1 MLDRAACDQIVF
13 DSGSV
18 RVGAFRCDPA
28 HPSFRDSGPS
38 RNWCFVFPRTAVE
51 IQHEHERAFVGN
63 PRVVAFYNKGQAYRR
78 SAISA
83 EGDRCDWFGVD
94 LEIAQDVIGAFDSG
108 FESRPEQPFRLTR
121 GWSDAQTYLMQRRI
135 FESVASGF
143 PGEPLAV
150 EEAVIAL
157 LERVMRMAY
166 RACALKRPRVQCP
179 EQRDAVH
186 HVERLLS
193 ERWGESLTLRSIA
206 REVGMSV
213 YHLCRMFRRATGT
226 TLHQYRQDLRLRWSL
241 GEVIESG
248 RPLVDIALDA
258 GFSSHSHFT
267 NSFRRQFAQT
277 PSRVRAHGRRPRASA
292 RF

>member
-1 MLDRAACDQIVF
+1 M
-13 DSGSV
+13 
-18 RVGAFRCDPA
+18 GAFRCDPT
-28 HPSFRDSGPS
+28 HPSFHDSGPI

-63 PRVVAFYNKGQAYRR
+63 PKVVAFYNKGQVYLRN
-78 SAISA
+78 AISS

-94 LEIAQDVIGAFDSG
+94 LAIAQDVVGSFDPE
-108 FESRPEQPFRLTR
+108 FESHPEQPFRFSR
-121 GWSDAQTYLMQRRI
+121 GWSDARTYLVQRRV
-135 FESVASGF
+135 FEHVAGGSAT
-143 PGEPLAV
+143 EPLAV
-150 EEAVIAL
+150 EETVIAL
-157 LERVMRMAY
+157 LERVVRLAY
-166 RACALKRPRVQCP
+166 RASAPKRRQFPCP
-179 EQRDAVH
+179 GQGDVVH

-193 ERWGESLTLRSIA
+193 ERWGENLTLRDIA
-206 REVGMSV
+206 REVGMSL

-241 GEVIESG
+241 EEVIESR

-267 NSFRRQFAQT
+267 DSFRRQFART
-277 PSRVRAHGRRPRASA
+277 PSRVRMHGRQQRVSA